1 MPKIQKSIIENFLE
15 SLISEKGL
23 SENTI
28 ESYKNDIKQFL
39 EKYSTNQK
47 KDQLYTRESVE
58 RYISSM
64 NNLGFERSTV
74 LRKISSLGHFFDFL
88 VSENVLQENPFL
100 QITVPKKNSKLPIF
114 LTNDQVDRLLE
125 AAKKK

>member
-28 ESYKNDIKQFL
+28 ESYKNDIMQFL

-74 LRKISSLGHFFDFL
+74 LRKISSFSIRKCIAREP
-88 VSENVLQENPFL
+88 VSTNYSTQ
-100 QITVPKKNSKLPIF
+100 KKF
-114 LTNDQVDRLLE
+114 
-125 AAKKK
+125 